1 MKVQYRKRFLKDL
14 KALKNQPVYEQIL
27 QLAFRDLPNAKSLQD
42 IGNVK
47 PMKGA
52 KYLSK
57 INYTYL
63 TTSCLLPLAFCLS
76 SLGN

>member
-1 MKVQYRKRFLKDL
+1 MLKTF
-14 KALKNQPVYEQIL
+14 KAILKNNTLQWLDETPKINSEYPV
-27 QLAFRDLPNAKSLQD
+27 
-42 IGNVK
+42 NVY
-47 PMKGA
+47 

-63 TTSCLLPLAFCLS
+63 TTSCLLLFASCLS